1 MSVTSWST
9 TPAANTSLATFNLSE
24 GATMIAD
31 FNGITRQL
39 MADMKAFSLTVPV
52 AADYVTRTAGVFS
65 GTQPTYSGRGAYLH
79 NNSASH
85 TSGRIFLQAVGGGT
99 PAGMASGDI
108 LLEY

>member
-39 MADMKAFSLTVPV
+39 MADIKAFSLTVPV

-65 GTQPTYSGRGAYLH
+65 GTEPTYTGRGAYAH
-79 NNSASH
+79 WNNSALA
-85 TSGRIFLQAVGGGT
+85 SGRMYLQASGGSMPSGALPGT
-99 PAGMASGDI
+99 I
-108 LLEY
+108 VFEY